1 MKTRLRSGETC
12 VIHNTHLN
20 VGVTVTHKSHDR
32 GRLWPSKVD
41 PVIVLT
47 VFEARVAPST
57 PACSMIR
64 ERVTHYSPPACPRI
78 LAGYRPATS

>member
-32 GRLWPSKVD
+32 GRLWLTKVG

-47 VFEARVAPST
+47 VFEARVKRKAPFVVDV
-57 PACSMIR
+57 A
-64 ERVTHYSPPACPRI
+64 
-78 LAGYRPATS
+78 